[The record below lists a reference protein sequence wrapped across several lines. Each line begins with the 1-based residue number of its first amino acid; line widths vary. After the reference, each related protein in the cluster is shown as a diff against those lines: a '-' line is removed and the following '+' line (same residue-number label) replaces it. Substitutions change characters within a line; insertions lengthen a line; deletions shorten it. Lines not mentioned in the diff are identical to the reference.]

1 MPKLT
6 TIASPVLGNASFL
19 TFLRLDLAA
28 GEICNLNTEGSE
40 HTLDMLSGVCAV
52 SVIEAKGQTHVFG
65 AVGGR
70 TDIFSGKPE
79 FVYIPRCCTYTVR
92 CLLGPCEAAVYTAPT
107 ERDSTA
113 HYVTSEAVK
122 VNSAGVSDWKRDIY
136 LGMGEDSPA
145 TMMMVGETESPPG
158 NWSGFPPHRH
168 TEQNPPQEQRY
179 EELYYFKFKPAT
191 GFAVG
196 GIYQDASNRPGTAK
210 LLLVEDGQ
218 VFDAPAGFHFISPC
232 PGYRLRYTWAL
243 GGPGK
248 KFGAWTVDSDHA
260 WLLNY
265 KEDR

>member
-6 TIASPVLGNASFL
+6 AIASPALGNASFL

-28 GEICNLNTEGSE
+28 GESYELTTQDSE

-52 SVIEAKGQTHVFG
+52 SVIEANGQAHMFG
-65 AVGGR
+65 PVGGR

-79 FVYIPRCCTYTVR
+79 FVYIPRRCTYTVR
-92 CLLGPCEAAVYTAPT
+92 CLVGPCEAAIYAAPT
-107 ERDSTA
+107 EQDSTA
-113 HYVTSEAVK
+113 HHVAGDAVK
-122 VNSAGVSDWKRDIY
+122 VNRAGISDWTRDVYIG
-136 LGMGEDSPA
+136 LGEDSPA
-145 TMMMVGETESPPG
+145 TMMMVGETDSPPG

-168 TEQNPPQEQRY
+168 SEENPPHERRY

-196 GIYQDASNRPGTAK
+196 GVYQDAMNRPGTAK
-210 LLLVEDGQ
+210 LFLVEDSHI
-218 VFDAPAGFHFISPC
+218 FDAPTGYHFISPC

-248 KFGAWTVDSDHA
+248 KFGAWTVDPDHA

-265 KEDR
+265 KED